1 MSAVLPNAGFAAK
14 PNAMP
19 LAAIPSGVVSPGAR
33 VTVQPDKG
41 GARVS
46 GTVRFVGATSFNKV
60 GEWVGVELDSFSGK
74 NDGSVNGVGYF
85 KCAPGKGLFVR
96 PEVVTWVSG
105 GSGSSSS
112 TDGALEQMQKQTQE
126 LHLNKAALKSKSA
139 PSVSVAVAV
148 AASAASEDKQAEDFS
163 ESESLAEEESESEH
177 KAESSAEELWF
188 EVAARA
194 FIFNKSSKAWIE
206 LGSGSTQFS
215 WEEGSGKVRLSLV
228 SDAAQRQCVDHH
240 VEVSTKLEPTVAS
253 QQSWVFRASRRTEPS
268 VKDVLC
274 LQFASVPLASGFVSS
289 FESCRS
295 AVLEG
300 GGASSSSS
308 STGASSSSGSKKTR
322 HPADHKTRVM
332 RRRLT
337 VSGGDPKLDGH
348 ERGARNETASP
359 RPSSPKALRLGEVGQ
374 WSGARGS
381 QVSIAAY
388 SGVSRKGVAPYNP
401 DKQNQDS
408 MIMQQLPAAGFCDG
422 ELLLACFD
430 GHGAEGHVV
439 SRHCAARLPKVLA
452 SAPDFAHDEHVGRVL
467 ADALLTVERELMDD
481 KAVDTTLSGTTAVV
495 SVLRG
500 NKLFV
505 ANVGDSRIIKGV
517 NAAEQ
522 STALSSSSS
531 SSSSKNALPRKVSAV
546 DLSTDHKPDDERERQ
561 RIVAHGG
568 RVFAMRYDDGID
580 GPARVWLSYADMP
593 GLAMSRS
600 LCDTIGK
607 EAGVTSNA
615 ELHVHE
621 LNTKRDCFIVIATD
635 GLWEFMSSQEVC
647 DIVAKHM
654 DARDSRSAI
663 NELIKES
670 NRRWQLEEPVIDDT
684 SIIDAYL

>member
-1 MSAVLPNAGFAAK
+1 
-14 PNAMP
+14 
-19 LAAIPSGVVSPGAR
+19 
-33 VTVQPDKG
+33 
-41 GARVS
+41 
-46 GTVRFVGATSFNKV
+46 
-60 GEWVGVELDSFSGK
+60 
-74 NDGSVNGVGYF
+74 
-85 KCAPGKGLFVR
+85 
-96 PEVVTWVSG
+96 
-105 GSGSSSS
+105 
-112 TDGALEQMQKQTQE
+112 MQKQTQE

-139 PSVSVAVAV
+139 PSV
-148 AASAASEDKQAEDFS
+148 AATAASEDKQAEDMS

-300 GGASSSSS
+300 GGAGGASSSSS
-308 STGASSSSGSKKTR
+308 SSDNADASSTSSSSGSKKTR

-337 VSGGDPKLDGH
+337 VSGGDPNLDGH

-374 WSGARGS
+374 WTGARGS

-430 GHGAEGHVV
+430 GHGAEGHLV

-467 ADALLTVERELMDD
+467 ADALLTVERELMEDR
-481 KAVDTTLSGTTAVV
+481 AVDTTLSGTTAVV

-505 ANVGDSRIIKGV
+505 ANVGDSRIVKGV

-531 SSSSKNALPRKVSAV
+531 SSSSSNSNSKNAPPRKISAV

-684 SIIDAYL
+684 SIIVAYL